1 MTKKKNTSK
10 ATWADVQARCGL
22 DEATIQMA
30 QRLGMSPR
38 TVLANQAS
46 TRQERWK
53 APTADW
59 IQDLY
64 RKRFGDAKLGEG

>member
-1 MTKKKNTSK
+1 
-10 ATWADVQARCGL
+10 
-22 DEATIQMA
+22 MA